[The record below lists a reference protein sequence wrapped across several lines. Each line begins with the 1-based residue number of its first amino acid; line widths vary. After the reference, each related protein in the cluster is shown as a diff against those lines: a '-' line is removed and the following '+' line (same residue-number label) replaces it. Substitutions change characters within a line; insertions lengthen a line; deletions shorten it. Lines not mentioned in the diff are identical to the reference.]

1 MVFYPRY
8 GLILSNIPR
17 NWIAIPSSPFGLR
30 KILQINSSEC
40 WTVLIHTSDKRPSHS
55 LNTIQFC
62 MNDLKKKKERWK
74 NSRNIFKTLLCA
86 PKSFSYSRCSIIV
99 IQEKNTHAF
108 EIELWVATDYGHP
121 MKLFQNP
128 KLGQT
133 IWADQF
139 RGIISAPILVQ
150 WVPCPHCKYLNARFE
165 CNDIVISIYSHYP
178 LDPNAKS
185 SDTKGKTF
193 SIR

>member
-8 GLILSNIPR
+8 GR
-17 NWIAIPSSPFGLR
+17 R

-128 KLGQT
+128 KLLGLGR
-133 IWADQF
+133 QF
-139 RGIISAPILVQ
+139 RQINLGAFGVFSSNISLPISVQ
-150 WVPCPHCKYLNARFE
+150 WVPCPCFHYST
-165 CNDIVISIYSHYP
+165 IISEKNYVFICTSQIFIWDWDLKLGYKK
-178 LDPNAKS
+178 LRELRN
-185 SDTKGKTF
+185 T
-193 SIR
+193 

>member
-1 MVFYPRY
+1 MVTYY
-8 GLILSNIPR
+8 
-17 NWIAIPSSPFGLR
+17 
-30 KILQINSSEC
+30 
-40 WTVLIHTSDKRPSHS
+40 
-55 LNTIQFC
+55 NTIQFC

-128 KLGQT
+128 KLLGLGR
-133 IWADQF
+133 QF
-139 RGIISAPILVQ
+139 RQINLGAFGVFSSNISLPISVQ
-150 WVPCPHCKYLNARFE
+150 WVPCPCFSLINHFSIKTKPLYPNPKYLFG
-165 CNDIVISIYSHYP
+165 IGISHTS
-178 LDPNAKS
+178 
-185 SDTKGKTF
+185 
-193 SIR
+193 